1 MKKVTF
7 TPKPVMP
14 VPASVD
20 AWVKDRHGSAE
31 PTKRFT
37 VDVPLS
43 LHRRVKSQCAL
54 RSVRMTDMLREL
66 LEREFPEERQEA
78 RGGGESAH

>member
-7 TPKPVMP
+7 TAKPATSNAP
-14 VPASVD
+14 SAD
-20 AWVKDRHGSAE
+20 AWVKDRHGTAE

-43 LHRRVKSQCAL
+43 LHRRVKIQCVL
-54 RSVRMTDMLREL
+54 RGIRMTDILREL
-66 LEREFPEERQEA
+66 LEREFPEEEGEA
-78 RGGGESAH
+78 RGGESDR